1 MTPGRNEMPSSRVM
15 LCLLLL
21 LLPGCNRTGEL
32 FGGALAQASANINET
47 NHHLNVRYGSCAA
60 GYIMTSRGCEFASL
74 RHNSKGEAFVLG
86 RSGRW
91 HRTAAYD

>member
-1 MTPGRNEMPSSRVM
+1 MPSSRVM

-21 LLPGCNRTGEL
+21 LLPGCNRTGEML
-32 FGGALAQASANINET
+32 GGALAQASANINET

-74 RHNSKGEAFVLG
+74 RHNSKGEAFILG